1 MRTLTIG
8 DRTIS
13 YDTGLNYTTPSLP
26 DMSRSQISDDS
37 GAGVEDQTGVA
48 TGSEHGGT
56 SGSEH
61 GAFSGG
67 TSEYSCGTASVC
79 SDDHTTEEGSNMS
92 TGSSGAGNGGHPMTP
107 SSLGRDSSRK
117 LIKPDLLAMSQL
129 LNFDEEDEEDLESD
143 EDESGDEKSASP
155 TDWQKAVVK
164 DLANQSKSRV
174 QRRHSITLCTN
185 SYRRKSSVSSSSSGC
200 SSSSGG
206 SSTTSTPK
214 TSFSSTTNNYAQ
226 ASSPLSPSPSYK
238 LNTSQM
244 HASLQ
249 EEYNSPE
256 WQRALQTLNL
266 SLDEVAHIRSV
277 LTKAELEGLPLEG
290 SVKDNVCKGKVCFLC
305 MKTRFGIFCRGQKCE
320 MCKQTVCA
328 KCHTKM
334 NIPVEHFTAT
344 PVYALSPLQD
354 GSGQNNPV
362 NSAGQRAPVFKLG
375 VPKLPGATNSAGSAP
390 NSPDLPR
397 KFSQDSSLHLPE
409 EQEDTNSPGMSLDN
423 SYLTT
428 PSQGISTISGMA
440 SLPPA
445 SPEPG
450 TFQPISL
457 PYNSSKYNTLPKK
470 TNRRWSMISSRSSVE
485 REKLEGSPL
494 NVCLDCKE
502 MVLQVIRTS
511 RTTKKMQLARSM
523 FFNNLTPDAYK
534 HHRL

>member
-13 YDTGLNYTTPSLP
+13 YDTGLNYTTPASLP

-37 GAGVEDQTGVA
+37 GAADDRTS
-48 TGSEHGGT
+48 SEH
-56 SGSEH
+56 
-61 GAFSGG
+61 AFSGASDDRTSSEHAYSG
-67 TSEYSCGTASVC
+67 ASEYSCGTGSVC
-79 SDDHTTEEGSNMS
+79 SDDHEDGGMCD
-92 TGSSGAGNGGHPMTP
+92 GHPTP
-107 SSLGRDSSRK
+107 SLGRDSSRK

-129 LNFDEEDEEDLESD
+129 LNFDEEDEDELES
-143 EDESGDEKSASP
+143 EEETESGDEKSHSP
-155 TDWQKAVVK
+155 TEWQKAVVK
-164 DLANQSKSRV
+164 DLANQTKQRV

-185 SYRRKSSVSSSSSGC
+185 SYRRKSSVSSS
-200 SSSSGG
+200 GG
-206 SSTTSTPK
+206 SSIQSTPK
-214 TSFSSTTNNYAQ
+214 TSFSSPHNNY
-226 ASSPLSPSPSYK
+226 SPSDNGCSPSPSYK

-290 SVKDNVCKGKVCFLC
+290 SVKDNVCRGKVCFLC
-305 MKTRFGIFCRGQKCE
+305 MKTRFGLFSRGQKCE

-344 PVYALSPLQD
+344 PVYALSPLQET
-354 GSGQNNPV
+354 GHNNLSQNNG
-362 NSAGQRAPVFKLG
+362 GQRAPVFKLG
-375 VPKLPGATNSAGSAP
+375 VPSLPGATNSAGSAP
-390 NSPDLPR
+390 NSPNLKR
-397 KFSQDSSLHLPE
+397 KISNENSINKIELESQDNGTVGL
-409 EQEDTNSPGMSLDN
+409 SLDN
-423 SYLTT
+423 SFLNTSRT
-428 PSQGISTISGMA
+428 DQQGISTISGLA
-440 SLPPA
+440 SLPPV
-445 SPEPG
+445 SPEPNS
-450 TFQPISL
+450 FQPISL

-470 TNRRWSMISSRSSVE
+470 TNRRWSMISSRAATVD
-485 REKLEGSPL
+485 REKIEGSPL

-523 FFNNLTPDAYK
+523 FFNNLTPNNHM

>member
-13 YDTGLNYTTPSLP
+13 YDTGLNYGLNYTTPSLP

-37 GAGVEDQTGVA
+37 TTDDRTS
-48 TGSEHGGT
+48 SEHAYST
-56 SGSEH
+56 
-61 GAFSGG
+61 GG

-79 SDDHTTEEGSNMS
+79 SDDHEDVGS
-92 TGSSGAGNGGHPMTP
+92 GSGHPTP
-107 SSLGRDSSRK
+107 CLGRDSSRK
-117 LIKPDLLAMSQL
+117 LIKPDLMAMSQL
-129 LNFDEEDEEDLESD
+129 LNFDEEDEDDIES
-143 EDESGDEKSASP
+143 EEEPEKGDDKSSSP
-155 TDWQKAVVK
+155 SDWQKTVVK
-164 DLANQSKSRV
+164 DLANQTKKRV

-185 SYRRKSSVSSSSSGC
+185 SYRRKSSVSSC
-200 SSSSGG
+200 SSTQSG
-206 SSTTSTPK
+206 SSNQSTPK
-214 TSFSSTTNNYAQ
+214 TSFSSTNSNYAE
-226 ASSPLSPSPSYK
+226 STSPSSPSPSYK

-290 SVKDNVCKGKVCFLC
+290 SVKENVCKGKVCFLC
-305 MKTRFGIFCRGQKCE
+305 MKTRFGIFNRGQKCE
-320 MCKQTVCA
+320 MCKQIVCS

-344 PVYALSPLQD
+344 PVYALSPQQD
-354 GSGQNNPV
+354 GKQAMNHANN
-362 NSAGQRAPVFKLG
+362 GQRTPVFKLG

-390 NSPDLPR
+390 NSPDLRR
-397 KFSQDSSLHLPE
+397 KFSQDSHNLNLVRRT
-409 EQEDTNSPGMSLDN
+409 EDLSLDN
-423 SYLTT
+423 SFLNS
-428 PSQGISTISGMA
+428 PAPQGITTISGLT

-450 TFQPISL
+450 SFQPISL

-523 FFNNLTPDAYK
+523 FFNNLTPNVYK